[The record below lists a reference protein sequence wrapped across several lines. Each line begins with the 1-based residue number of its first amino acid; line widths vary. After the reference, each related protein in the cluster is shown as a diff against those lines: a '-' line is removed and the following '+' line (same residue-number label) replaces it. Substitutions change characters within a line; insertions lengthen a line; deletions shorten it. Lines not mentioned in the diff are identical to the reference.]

1 MAWDSQGRLWF
12 SSDSTGEIFVMEHDG
27 SGGSG
32 GSGGSDGEDSDGEG
46 AAAQLAPSSTAAW
59 LVAAAIAVGY
69 LLA

>member
-27 SGGSG
+27 GS
-32 GSGGSDGEDSDGEG
+32 GSDGSEGEDSGGEG
-46 AAAQLAPSSTAAW
+46 AGAQLAPSSRVAW
-59 LVAAAIAVGY
+59 LAAAAAVALGY